1 MVVKLIAEN
10 GASISPMPLTSTPGE
25 AIARVVR
32 DQNSWAA
39 DELAYRY
46 EERPQHIGV
55 LGRTIGYELGGA
67 TTLVRIVTELPTTFS
82 RILLGC

>member
-1 MVVKLIAEN
+1 MVVKLIAE
-10 GASISPMPLTSTPGE
+10 AALQSAQCPHATPGE

-67 TTLVRIVTELPTTFS
+67 TTLVRIVTESPTTFS